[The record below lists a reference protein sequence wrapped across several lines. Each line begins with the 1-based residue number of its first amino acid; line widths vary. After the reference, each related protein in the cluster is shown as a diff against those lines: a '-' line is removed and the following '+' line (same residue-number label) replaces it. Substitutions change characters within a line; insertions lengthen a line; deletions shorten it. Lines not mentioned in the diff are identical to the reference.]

1 MNDTDPHFF
10 DQLRRQDAS
19 SDHKD
24 SESGQSTTHD
34 TAPKD
39 HIHTT
44 TSDTA
49 MPPAARRALVYLL
62 RQGVVLA
69 DRNLATFDSICR
81 YQEGLRGQLANMY
94 LELTLDEKMGV
105 AFVRSVDVSDVAISE
120 QTPDAHHI
128 ETHLDDEPVSL
139 ITRRTLTLFDT
150 LLLLVLRK
158 HYQERETSGEQKV
171 IIDIERVE
179 SNMSPFL
186 ALTNSTASERRRLG
200 TAMKKMTEKRIL
212 NTIRGSED
220 RFEITPLIRYV
231 VNAAFLETMLSQY
244 HQLAKEAGLEFDD
257 QSDTP

>member
-1 MNDTDPHFF
+1 MNDADPHFF
-10 DQLRRQDAS
+10 DKMRRQEAS
-19 SDHKD
+19 SSSVD
-24 SESGQSTTHD
+24 SEPNQSVAHETLPQND
-34 TAPKD
+34 TQTP
-39 HIHTT
+39 
-44 TSDTA
+44 TSHPA
-49 MPPAARRALVYLL
+49 MPPDARRALVYLL

-69 DRNLATFDSICR
+69 DRNLATFESICR
-81 YQEGLRGQLANMY
+81 YQKGLRAQLANMY
-94 LELTLDEKMGV
+94 LELTLDEKMGI
-105 AFVRSVDVSDVAISE
+105 AFVRSVDANDADINE
-120 QTPDAHHI
+120 QTPDPHHI

-244 HQLAKEAGLEFDD
+244 HQLAKEAGVELDD
-257 QSDTP
+257 QADSP